1 METKKEDRRVMYT
14 KMFLRE
20 SLLALMETKP
30 VEKITTTELC
40 RHAGINRNTFYT
52 HYKSPEE
59 LLESIE
65 EELLNSIN
73 SSMRGEISIESLLSI
88 MKNNADLC
96 RVLFSPYCPHDFW
109 EKSTKNAMDI
119 FISDWADRD
128 HNLSDETK
136 RRIIEYCL
144 NGTIAVIKDWIKT
157 GMETPVEK
165 VARLINLLTEK
176 GIYAAESYRE

>member
-65 EELLNSIN
+65 EELLDSIS

-96 RVLFSPYCPHDFW
+96 RVLFSPYCPHMGCELTWNPVSQTFDCPCHGSRFGKDG
-109 EKSTKNAMDI
+109 ELLCGPA
-119 FISDWADRD
+119 
-128 HNLSDETK
+128 NLSQK
-136 RRIIEYCL
+136 
-144 NGTIAVIKDWIKT
+144 
-157 GMETPVEK
+157 P
-165 VARLINLLTEK
+165 LT
-176 GIYAAESYRE
+176 